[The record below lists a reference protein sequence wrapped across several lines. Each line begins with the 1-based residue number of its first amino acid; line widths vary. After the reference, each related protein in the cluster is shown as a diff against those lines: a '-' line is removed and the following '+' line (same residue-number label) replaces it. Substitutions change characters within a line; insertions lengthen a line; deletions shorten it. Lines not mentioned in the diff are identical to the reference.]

1 MEVAYNPDNTSIIWL
16 IRKGEYIPFSLIET
30 FKDTSFDLARTLID
44 EKENYLESFEA
55 NQLEARVS
63 LISDIEDIARI
74 SKQGVTTKSI
84 RKTRNKEKAKERRVI

>member
-1 MEVAYNPDNTSIIWL
+1 MEVAYNPDNTSTIWL

-30 FKDTSFDLARTLID
+30 FKDTSFDLACTVID
-44 EKENYLESFEA
+44 EKDNYLKSFEV

-74 SKQGVTTKSI
+74 FKQGVTTKSI